1 MYHLLLMIWCRFSK
15 DIDTIDVN
23 IPLTLRIW
31 LGTFA
36 ACISTLVVI
45 TYSTPIFLVVMLP
58 LAVFYYFVQVRI
70 QRRACC

>member
-1 MYHLLLMIWCRFSK
+1 MHRFSK
-15 DIDTIDVN
+15 DIDTVDVN

-45 TYSTPIFLVVMLP
+45 TYSTPIFLVVMVP
-58 LAVFYYFVQVRI
+58 LAVFYYFVQVRA
-70 QRRACC
+70 RVRVTSRGRHGAL